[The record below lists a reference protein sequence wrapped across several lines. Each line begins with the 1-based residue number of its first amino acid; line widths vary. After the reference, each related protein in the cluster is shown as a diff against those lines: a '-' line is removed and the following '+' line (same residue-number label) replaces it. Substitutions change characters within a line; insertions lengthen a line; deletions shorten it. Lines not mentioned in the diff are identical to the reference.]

1 MTQKG
6 FSLPQFAAWQDYPPP
21 PVSKGLGGESLKGD
35 KPQLLGE
42 VIKFGKASNLISLLR
57 IKHVY
62 MRICR
67 VPTGA
72 CKQTE

>member
-1 MTQKG
+1 MARC
-6 FSLPQFAAWQDYPPP
+6 FFL
-21 PVSKGLGGESLKGD
+21 VSKGLDGESLKGD

-42 VIKFGKASNLISLLR
+42 VIKFGKATNLISLLR

-62 MRICR
+62 MHIYNH

-72 CKQTE
+72 CKQIESLPSIYILVF